1 MGFKRDE
8 GTTDYLVDEDPEVRV
23 WRPGEADYLIDRPAE
38 SYRAHIRGSKL
49 LAYERRHRILARRR
63 AGLSL
68 EQIAEGEHQ
77 EDPPHKITIQGVARV
92 IREYVADLLAEDIEN
107 AEVVRQLEL
116 ERLDRMFAR
125 LEADLEQAPNA
136 RARQGVIRTQLSV
149 MERRAKLMGLDSA
162 LQVEH
167 TGLIEAAAIANPEH
181 VKQVEAEFAERFEL
195 PAGETTELPE
205 RGENPESDAA

>member
-8 GTTDYLVDEDPEVRV
+8 GTTDYLVEDAEVRTYE
-23 WRPGEADYLIDRPAE
+23 PGEADYLIDAPAE
-38 SYRAHIRGSKL
+38 SFRGHIRGSRI

-68 EQIAEGEHQ
+68 EQIAQAEAQ
-77 EDPPHKITIQGVARV
+77 EDPPHKITARGVSKV
-92 IREYVADLLAEDIEN
+92 IREYVADLLAEDTEN

-125 LEADLEQAPNA
+125 LEADLEQATNP

-167 TGLIEAAAIANPEH
+167 SGLIEAAAIANPEH
-181 VKQVEAEFAERFEL
+181 VKQVEAEFHRRFEL
-195 PAGETTELPE
+195 PAGEATELPDP
-205 RGENPESDAA
+205 GENPEADAA